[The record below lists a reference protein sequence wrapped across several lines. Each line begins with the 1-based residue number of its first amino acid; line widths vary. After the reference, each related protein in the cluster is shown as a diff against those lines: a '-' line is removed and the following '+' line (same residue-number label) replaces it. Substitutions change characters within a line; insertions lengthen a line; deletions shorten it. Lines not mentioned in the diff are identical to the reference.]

1 MNFFK
6 AILVIFAAALVL
18 AFFYFLTL
26 LGPGKKVEYDY
37 VYIDP
42 ERESKDILKESEM
55 LEDEF
60 EKASLAAK
68 VTEADIEKLR
78 RAIALQ
84 EVYIDKARL
93 IDRAPAE
100 RLLKLQTRL
109 DDTEAAPLA
118 EIIAELE
125 KKALAA
131 ETEEKDSEAVEIYK
145 QLYDLQSRINTD
157 YPHSKYKDIRKSAQ
171 FDSRVKMFLARPM
184 YLKSVEAENAA
195 REALEKGDWATA
207 QLQFEKAIET
217 ITQMN
222 STYPTSVY
230 TDFARLQKL
239 DIELDSLKSSSL
251 AAKINDYLEK
261 ARSAEAAGDHIL
273 ASESYGDAV
282 EVQKELNRLFPKSE
296 HASDEKISDYE
307 KKRVDAYSWKFA
319 KEIVEQDKLLNRALY
334 DGDFEKA
341 KDISLNLLRKSEQFK
356 TNFPRSQTVND
367 DLILRLRYITFMAN
381 NIPQIQK
388 QVLGNLQK
396 IEGFDSVEMLKTE
409 VPQDL
414 FILIMQENPSR
425 DSDNPR
431 KPVDSVTT
439 EEISRFCNR
448 LSWILGRNVSLPS
461 KAQFKAAVG
470 SLRYADLNEISW
482 NNINSGGHTH
492 PVATKKPNDRGFY
505 DLLGNVGEYVISDD
519 EDAVNGYKIIGGGAQ
534 TQTDSMLDLS
544 EFSMDEKQ
552 RNRMVGFRIVVSK
565 SYQE

>member
-341 KDISLNLLRKSEQFK
+341 KGISLNLLRKSEQFK

-414 FILIMQENPSR
+414 FILIMQENPCR

-431 KPVDSVTT
+431 KPVDSVTA

-519 EDAVNGYKIIGGGAQ
+519 EDAVSGYKIIGGGAQ

-552 RNRMVGFRIVVSK
+552 RNRMVGFRIVVLK

>member
-261 ARSAEAAGDHIL
+261 ARSAEAAGDHML

-431 KPVDSVTT
+431 KPVDSVTA

-519 EDAVNGYKIIGGGAQ
+519 EDAVSGYKIIGGGAQ

>member
-334 DGDFEKA
+334 DGNFEKA

-439 EEISRFCNR
+439 EEIFRFCNR

-482 NNINSGGHTH
+482 NNVNSGGHTH

>member
-396 IEGFDSVEMLKTE
+396 IEGFDFVEMLKTE

-431 KPVDSVTT
+431 KPVDSVTA

-519 EDAVNGYKIIGGGAQ
+519 EDAVSGYKIIGGGAQ

>member
-334 DGDFEKA
+334 DGDFEKG

-431 KPVDSVTT
+431 KPVDSVTA

-519 EDAVNGYKIIGGGAQ
+519 EDAVSGYKIIGGGAQ

>member
-18 AFFYFLTL
+18 AFFYLLTL
-26 LGPGKKVEYDY
+26 LGPGEKVEYDY

-431 KPVDSVTT
+431 KPVDSVTA

-519 EDAVNGYKIIGGGAQ
+519 EDAVSGYKIIGGGAQ

>member
-431 KPVDSVTT
+431 KPVDSVTA

-519 EDAVNGYKIIGGGAQ
+519 EDAVSGYKILGGGAQ

>member
-431 KPVDSVTT
+431 KPVDSVTA

>member
-26 LGPGKKVEYDY
+26 LGPGEKVEYDY

-431 KPVDSVTT
+431 KPVDSVTA

-519 EDAVNGYKIIGGGAQ
+519 EDAVSGYKIIGGGAQ

>member
-251 AAKINDYLEK
+251 AAKINDCLEK

-431 KPVDSVTT
+431 KPVDSVTA

-448 LSWILGRNVSLPS
+448 LSWILVRNVSLPS

-519 EDAVNGYKIIGGGAQ
+519 EDAVSGYKIIGGGAQ

>member
-6 AILVIFAAALVL
+6 AIFVIFAAALVL

-26 LGPGKKVEYDY
+26 LGPGEKVEYDY

-431 KPVDSVTT
+431 KPVDSVTA

-519 EDAVNGYKIIGGGAQ
+519 EDAVSGYKIIGGGAQ

>member
-431 KPVDSVTT
+431 KPVDSVTA

-519 EDAVNGYKIIGGGAQ
+519 EDAVSGYKIIGGGAQ

>member
-439 EEISRFCNR
+439 EEIFRFCNR

-482 NNINSGGHTH
+482 NNVNSGGHTH

-519 EDAVNGYKIIGGGAQ
+519 EDAVSAYKIIGGGAQ

>member
-26 LGPGKKVEYDY
+26 LGPGEKVEYDY

-273 ASESYGDAV
+273 ASESYEDAV

-341 KDISLNLLRKSEQFK
+341 KDISLNLLKKSEQFK

-431 KPVDSVTT
+431 KPVDSVTA

-505 DLLGNVGEYVISDD
+505 DLLSNVGEYVISDD
-519 EDAVNGYKIIGGGAQ
+519 EDAVSGYKIIGGGAQ

>member
-26 LGPGKKVEYDY
+26 LGPGEKVEYDY

-251 AAKINDYLEK
+251 AAKINDCLEK

-431 KPVDSVTT
+431 KPVDSVTA

-519 EDAVNGYKIIGGGAQ
+519 EDAVSGYKIIGGGAQ

>member
-157 YPHSKYKDIRKSAQ
+157 YSHSKYKDIRKSAQ

-251 AAKINDYLEK
+251 AAKINDCLEK

-431 KPVDSVTT
+431 KPVDSVTA

-519 EDAVNGYKIIGGGAQ
+519 EDAVSGYKIIGGGAQ

>member
-26 LGPGKKVEYDY
+26 LGPGEKVEYDY

-273 ASESYGDAV
+273 ASESYEDAV

-431 KPVDSVTT
+431 KPVDSVTA

-519 EDAVNGYKIIGGGAQ
+519 EDAVSGYKIIGGGAQ

>member
-396 IEGFDSVEMLKTE
+396 IEGFDSVKMLKTE

-431 KPVDSVTT
+431 KPVDSVTA

-519 EDAVNGYKIIGGGAQ
+519 EDAVSGYKIIGGGAQ

>member
-431 KPVDSVTT
+431 KPVDSVTA

-492 PVATKKPNDRGFY
+492 PVDKKKPHDRGFY

-519 EDAVNGYKIIGGGAQ
+519 EDAVGGYKIIGGGAQ

>member
-381 NIPQIQK
+381 NIPLIQK

-431 KPVDSVTT
+431 KPVDSVTA

-519 EDAVNGYKIIGGGAQ
+519 EDAVSGYKIIGGGAQ

>member
-431 KPVDSVTT
+431 KPVDSVTA

-519 EDAVNGYKIIGGGAQ
+519 EDAVGGYKIIGGGAQ

>member
-251 AAKINDYLEK
+251 AAKINDCLEK

-431 KPVDSVTT
+431 KPVDSVTA

-519 EDAVNGYKIIGGGAQ
+519 EDAVSGYKIIGGGAQ

>member
-431 KPVDSVTT
+431 KPVDSVTA

-482 NNINSGGHTH
+482 NNINSGAHTH

-519 EDAVNGYKIIGGGAQ
+519 EDAVSGYKIIGGGAQ

>member
-439 EEISRFCNR
+439 EEIFRFCNR

-519 EDAVNGYKIIGGGAQ
+519 EDAVSGYKIIGGGAQ

>member
-439 EEISRFCNR
+439 EEIFRFCNR

-482 NNINSGGHTH
+482 NNVNSGGHTH

>member
-125 KKALAA
+125 KKVLAA

-431 KPVDSVTT
+431 KPVDSVTA

-519 EDAVNGYKIIGGGAQ
+519 EDAVSGYKIIGGGAQ

>member
-251 AAKINDYLEK
+251 AAKINDCLEK

-431 KPVDSVTT
+431 KPVDSVTA

-482 NNINSGGHTH
+482 NNVNSGGHTH

-519 EDAVNGYKIIGGGAQ
+519 EDAVSGYKIIGGGAQ

>member
-100 RLLKLQTRL
+100 RLQILQTRL

-251 AAKINDYLEK
+251 AAKINDYLGK

-341 KDISLNLLRKSEQFK
+341 KDISLNLLKKSEQFK

-431 KPVDSVTT
+431 KPVDSVTA

-519 EDAVNGYKIIGGGAQ
+519 EDAVSGYKIIGGGAQ

>member
-37 VYIDP
+37 VYIDS

-251 AAKINDYLEK
+251 AAKINDCLEK

-319 KEIVEQDKLLNRALY
+319 KEIAEQDKLLNRALY

-431 KPVDSVTT
+431 KPVDSVTA

-519 EDAVNGYKIIGGGAQ
+519 EDAVSGYKIIGGGAQ

>member
-381 NIPQIQK
+381 NVPQIQK

-439 EEISRFCNR
+439 EEIFRFCNR

-482 NNINSGGHTH
+482 NNVNSGGHTH

>member
-26 LGPGKKVEYDY
+26 LGPGEKVEYDY

-439 EEISRFCNR
+439 EEIFRFCNR

-482 NNINSGGHTH
+482 NNVNSGGHTH

-519 EDAVNGYKIIGGGAQ
+519 EDAVSGYKIIGGGAQ

>member
-37 VYIDP
+37 VYIDS

-341 KDISLNLLRKSEQFK
+341 KDISLNLLKKSEQFK

-431 KPVDSVTT
+431 KPVDSVTA

-519 EDAVNGYKIIGGGAQ
+519 EDAVSGYKIIGGGAQ

>member
-68 VTEADIEKLR
+68 VTGADIEKLR

-319 KEIVEQDKLLNRALY
+319 KEIVEQDKLLNRALS

-431 KPVDSVTT
+431 KPVDSVTA

-519 EDAVNGYKIIGGGAQ
+519 EDAVSGYKIIGGGAQ

>member
-431 KPVDSVTT
+431 KPVDSVTA

-461 KAQFKAAVG
+461 KSQFKAAVG

-519 EDAVNGYKIIGGGAQ
+519 EDAVSGYKIIGGGAQ

>member
-207 QLQFEKAIET
+207 QLQIEKAIET
-217 ITQMN
+217 STHMN

-431 KPVDSVTT
+431 KPVDSVTA

-519 EDAVNGYKIIGGGAQ
+519 EDAVSGYKIIGGGAQ